1 MSSIPTYFEGFS
13 EWLVSVVFYA
23 VPVAG
28 VKINLIVV
36 WLAAAMIFFTVK
48 LRFLNLRGFRLA
60 VEVLRGKHKESDAP
74 GEMSH
79 FQALSTALS
88 GTVGL
93 GNIAGVAI
101 AVAMGGPGALFWM
114 VIIALFAMSLK
125 FSEVLLAV
133 KYRETLP
140 NGRLSGGPMWTLRN
154 GLAARGM
161 PRIGKIMGGIYA
173 VFALLAFI
181 QTIQVNQSYAQVQ
194 TVLGLGDG
202 MLPALIYGV
211 VLSAVVSAVLLG
223 GVKSIASVTSK
234 LVPVMCLFY
243 LFGIAAILLLNF
255 TAIPSAI
262 ALIVERAFVAEA
274 IVGGAV
280 GAFIAGMRRAAFS
293 NEAGVGT
300 AAIVHAVSKTREPA
314 SEGFVA
320 LLEPFIDTVIICT
333 ATGLALVVS
342 GVWDGGLTD
351 IAMTSAAFATV
362 SSWFPVILAFAVC
375 LFAIST
381 ILAVGY
387 YGLQVSAYLFGSTPL
402 RNRLYL
408 VYFCGTLPIGALVD
422 VSTVVNYTDSFFFLL
437 SVPNIIGLYIMSDE
451 IRRDANKYF
460 ISKTQ
465 PVRTAEQSD

>member
-36 WLAAAMIFFTVK
+36 WLAAAMIFFTFK
-48 LRFLNLRGFRLA
+48 LRFLNVRGFRLA
-60 VEVLRGKHKESDAP
+60 IDVLRGKHKEADAP

-133 KYRETLP
+133 KYRATLP

-194 TVLGLGDG
+194 TVLGLSDG
-202 MLPALIYGV
+202 MLPALIYGL
-211 VLSAVVSAVLLG
+211 VLSAVVAAVLLG
-223 GVKSIASVTSK
+223 GVKSIASVTSR

-243 LFGIAAILLLNF
+243 LFGIAAILILNI
-255 TAIPSAI
+255 TDIPSAI

-274 IVGGAV
+274 VVGGAV

-362 SSWFPVILAFAVC
+362 SSWFPIILAFAVC

-437 SVPNIIGLYIMSDE
+437 SIPNIIGLYIMSDE
-451 IRRDANKYF
+451 IRKDANKYF
-460 ISKTQ
+460 VSKTSPLQ
-465 PVRTAEQSD
+465 ETKPSD